1 MIDDP
6 LPRDW
11 RDLQIG
17 VCRLFNEVGLTA
29 AIEVQLTTPRGTV
42 TVDVHAVDERSV
54 DRINYIVECKN
65 WEAPIPQSIVHGFTT
80 VMYETGANIGF
91 IISKRGLQA
100 GARQYTRNTNMVGL
114 TYEQLQAR
122 YLQGW
127 WRTVFCVGFGAAA
140 DTLIQY
146 VEPINSRRE
155 RLLRKLPT
163 SAQGALHALQAKY
176 GVFGMVAGMMSVGQH
191 VPCFALNAPES
202 VEEFKARLTTA
213 LGDEFRFESVYFRT
227 LLDEM
232 VGRVHAITMEFHD
245 VFGANIFERP

>member
-29 AIEVQLTTPRGTV
+29 AIEVQLTTPRGAV
-42 TVDVHAVDERSV
+42 TVDVHAIDERSV

-80 VMYETGANIGF
+80 VMHETGANIGF

-127 WRTVFCVGFGAAA
+127 WRTVFCVGLGAAA

-155 RLLRKLPT
+155 RLRRELPT
-163 SAQGALHALQAKY
+163 SAQEALHALQAKY

-191 VPCFALNAPES
+191 VPYFALNAPES
-202 VEEFKARLTTA
+202 VEEFKARLTTT

-232 VGRVHAITMEFHD
+232 VGRVHAITMEFHE
-245 VFGANIFERP
+245 VFGANIFERT

>member
-29 AIEVQLTTPRGTV
+29 ATEVQLTTPRGAV

-65 WEAPIPQSIVHGFTT
+65 WEAPIPQSLVHGFTT
-80 VMYETGANIGF
+80 VMHETGANIGF

-100 GARQYTRNTNMVGL
+100 GAYQYTRNTNIVGL

-122 YLQGW
+122 YLPVW
-127 WRTVFCVGFGAAA
+127 WRTVFCVGLGAAA
-140 DTLIQY
+140 DTLLQY

-155 RLLRKLPT
+155 RLLRQLPT
-163 SAQGALHALQAKY
+163 SAQAALHVLQAKY
-176 GVFGMVAGMMSVGQH
+176 ATFGMVAGMMSVGQH
-191 VPCFALNAPES
+191 FPRGALDAPES
-202 VEEFKARLTTA
+202 VEEFKARLTQA
-213 LGDEFRFESVYFRT
+213 LGGEFRFESVHFRT

-232 VGRVHAITMEFHD
+232 VGRVHAITMEFHA
-245 VFGANIFERP
+245 VFGVNIFGVA